1 MGLYLEVTYWMS
13 EKERALRDRGRG
25 IKLSLRKCLNPDAG
39 KD

>member
-1 MGLYLEVTYWMS
+1 MGLYLEVTYGMS